1 MKKKIKNKPLKF
13 VAFWSEKGGVG
24 KTTLCFNVA
33 FGLYLAGF
41 RVMVLDIDP
50 QGSIVFAASLN
61 EKGVPFAVAKG
72 PLKQRPTKAEFD
84 IVLIDHPSRLIPP
97 MDEVSL
103 IVMPLQAS
111 ALDLHA
117 FQRSHRALPGGVPT
131 LPVLNGVDI
140 RREEDRQFVAQM
152 DTLGAVVV
160 RNRSIFK
167 RQMGQGQSVYTAGF
181 RFAGNEAKSDIEEI
195 VTQIKDLYL

>member
-1 MKKKIKNKPLKF
+1 MAKKQKRKKLIF

-24 KTTLCFNVA
+24 KTTICFNTA
-33 FGLYLAGF
+33 YGLHLAGY
-41 RVMVLDIDP
+41 RVLILDIDP
-50 QGSIVFAASLN
+50 QGSAVFAASLS
-61 EKGVPFAVAKG
+61 EKGVPFDVKKG
-72 PLKQRPTKAEFD
+72 PLEKRPTIDEYDF
-84 IVLIDHPSRLIPP
+84 VLVDHPSRLIPP

-140 RREEDRQFVAQM
+140 RREEDRQFIAQM
-152 DTLGAVVV
+152 ETLGAVVV

-167 RQMGQGQSVYTAGF
+167 RQMGLGQSVYSAGF
-181 RFAGNEAKSDIEEI
+181 RFGGGEAKSDIDPI
-195 VTQIKDLYL
+195 INNILSL

>member
-1 MKKKIKNKPLKF
+1 MAKKQKGKQPLKF

-24 KTTLCFNVA
+24 KTTLCFNTA
-33 FGLYLAGF
+33 YGLYLAGY
-41 RVMVLDIDP
+41 RVMILDIDP
-50 QGSIVFAASLN
+50 QGSIVFAASLS
-61 EKGVPFAVAKG
+61 EKGVPFAVEKG
-72 PLKQRPTKAEFD
+72 PLKQRPTNADYDF
-84 IVLIDHPSRLIPP
+84 VLIDHPSRLIPP

-131 LPVLNGVDI
+131 LPVLNGVDV
-140 RREEDRQFVAQM
+140 RREEDRQFISQM
-152 DTLGAVVV
+152 ETLGAVIV

-167 RQMGQGQSVYTAGF
+167 RQMGLGQSVYSAGF
-181 RFAGNEAKSDIEEI
+181 RFGGGEAKADIDAI
-195 VTQIKDLYL
+195 VTNITSL